1 MKMDYIRWSREYMEN
16 AKRVKEDIDKLN
28 VKLKSA
34 KGDEARNIRGSL
46 VTLRTMYTEC
56 MKTCEFLASR
66 GGAQVV

>member
-1 MKMDYIRWSREYMEN
+1 MEN

-34 KGDEARNIRGSL
+34 KGDEARNIRGCL

-56 MKTCEFLASR
+56 MKTCEFLALR
-66 GGAQVV
+66 GGAQIV

>member
-34 KGDEARNIRGSL
+34 KGDEARNIRGCL